1 MGIYESQQA
10 IDAMRV
16 RIMTISIYNRARRY
30 YPGGL
35 DRLASTA
42 AHNPLVTDS
51 PTWTDNNKEDGQLAV
66 FLNSTLAPPPADFGP
81 TRFLNRRKRITEH
94 NYSQLDEKAR
104 GLVSLFTHS
113 IFIVSN

>member
-1 MGIYESQQA
+1 MSTHTRRKKKIKNRRGYIYESQQA

-51 PTWTDNNKEDGQLAV
+51 PT
-66 FLNSTLAPPPADFGP
+66 
-81 TRFLNRRKRITEH
+81 
-94 NYSQLDEKAR
+94 
-104 GLVSLFTHS
+104 
-113 IFIVSN
+113 